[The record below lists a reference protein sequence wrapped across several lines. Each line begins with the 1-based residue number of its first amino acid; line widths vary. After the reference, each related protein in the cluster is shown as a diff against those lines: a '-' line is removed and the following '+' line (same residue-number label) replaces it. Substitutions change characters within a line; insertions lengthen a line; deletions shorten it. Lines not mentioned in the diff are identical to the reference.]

1 MSQRP
6 QILAS
11 YSMDAEA
18 APPWLRELLHT
29 LARTAADALEAAGA
43 DVRFVDPARSDDDP
57 EALTASAAGV
67 LVLGGADIDPALYGQ
82 PAADGLYGVDARAD
96 AFELALI
103 AAAMESGTPLLGIC
117 RGMQLL
123 NVARG
128 GTLVQDLG
136 PGTIHRDDADGR
148 TMPEHEVRVLPGTLL
163 GGVYTADTLSVR
175 SGHHQAVDSVGR
187 WLRVSAEAPDGT
199 IEAIEAPDSWTLGVQ
214 WHPEDPQAD
223 AGQLAALMTEFVAG
237 CAAARRIVSAAGANG

>member
-18 APPWLRELLHT
+18 APLWLRELLHT
-29 LARTAADALEAAGA
+29 LARTAADALDAAGA
-43 DVRFVDPARSDDDP
+43 DVTFVDPARSVDDP
-57 EALTASAAGV
+57 KLLAASVDGV
-67 LVLGGADIDPALYGQ
+67 LVLGGADVDPALYGQ
-82 PAADGLYGVDARAD
+82 KPVDGLYGVDARAD

-103 AAAMESGTPLLGIC
+103 AAAMESGTPVLGIC

-136 PGTIHRDDADGR
+136 PGTIHRDDADGQA
-148 TMPEHEVRVLPGTLL
+148 MPEHEVRVLPGTRL
-163 GGVYTADTLSVR
+163 GGIFSADALTIR
-175 SGHHQAVDSVGR
+175 SGHHQAVDTLGG
-187 WLRVSAEAPDGT
+187 WLRVSAQAPDGT

-214 WHPEDPQAD
+214 WHPEDPRAD
-223 AGQLAALMTEFVAG
+223 AAQLAALMTEFVAG
-237 CAAARRIVSAAGANG
+237 CAASRDVVSAVGSNG